1 MYCMKGGFVHRTH
14 SHIRDLFA
22 SLLMDECH
30 DFEVDLHL
38 QTLIGEVLTSSTISS
53 DEACLDIVAR
63 GFWQRGQR
71 AFFDV
76 RVFNPFAKSHINQKL
91 DTAFSNNEN
100 EKSDSTTSE
109 LLNSNMAPLAS
120 CVLTEWR
127 KKLRSRTISHWTS
140 PEAIQEEVDGL

>member
-1 MYCMKGGFVHRTH
+1 MKGGFVHRTH
-14 SHIRDLFA
+14 AHIRDLFA

-30 DFEVDLHL
+30 DFEVDLYL

-91 DTAFSNNEN
+91 DTAL
-100 EKSDSTTSE
+100 E

-127 KKLRSRTISHWTS
+127 KKLRSRTISH
-140 PEAIQEEVDGL
+140 